1 MGITRLNVDVANP
14 ADPDNSRSIE
24 FLVDSGA
31 THSVVPT
38 DILNELG
45 IKPSGIQHYR
55 LADGTKIE
63 RKKGVAAFRYQERF
77 GGSSVIFG
85 EPGDL
90 TLLGVVT
97 LEDLGLGLDPLR
109 HELLPLPML
118 LA

>member
-1 MGITRLNVDVANP
+1 MGITVLNVDVANP

-63 RKKGVAAFRYQERF
+63 RKKGVASFRYQERF
-77 GGSSVIFG
+77 GGSSVVFG
-85 EPGDL
+85 EP
-90 TLLGVVT
+90 VV
-97 LEDLGLGLDPLR
+97 LDSR
-109 HELLPLPML
+109 RFDSELV
-118 LA
+118 

>member
-1 MGITRLNVDVANP
+1 MGITVLNVEVANP

-31 THSVVPT
+31 HSVVPT
-38 DILNELG
+38 DILNDLG

-63 RKKGVAAFRYQERF
+63 RKKGVASFRYQERF

-97 LEDLGLGLDPLR
+97 LEDLGLALDPLK

>member
-1 MGITRLNVDVANP
+1 MGITVLTVDVANP
-14 ADPDNSRSIE
+14 ADPDNSRPIE

-31 THSVVPT
+31 THSVVPAN
-38 DILNELG
+38 ILKELG

-55 LADGTKIE
+55 LADGSKIE
-63 RKKGVAAFRYQERF
+63 RKKGVAAFRYQERS

-90 TLLGVVT
+90 TLLSVVT
-97 LEDLGLGLDPLR
+97 LEDLGLGLDPLK
-109 HELLPLPML
+109 HELLPLPMI